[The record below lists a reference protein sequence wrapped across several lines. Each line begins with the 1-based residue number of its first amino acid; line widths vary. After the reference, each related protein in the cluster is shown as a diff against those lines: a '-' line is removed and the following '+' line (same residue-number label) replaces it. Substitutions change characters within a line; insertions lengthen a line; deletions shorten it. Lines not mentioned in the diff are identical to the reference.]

1 MNGDDLAIPKNGF
14 SLMEVLVALVILA
27 VSLSA
32 VVRMAGESQSSLID
46 SQTRT
51 TAAVLADS
59 VMDEI
64 LVRDLEDFYGD
75 EGDFGGL
82 EPDYGWSAELEETDA
97 DRLAKLTVRVFF
109 KRRER
114 EPVQVLERLVL
125 RKGM

>member
-1 MNGDDLAIPKNGF
+1 VSPAGGQVRETGF

-59 VMDEI
+59 MMDEI
-64 LVRDLEDFYGD
+64 LARNLEDFYGD
-75 EGDFGGL
+75 EGDFGEA
-82 EPDYGWSAELEETDA
+82 EPDYGWSAELEETDSE
-97 DRLAKLTVRVFF
+97 RLGKLTVKVFL
-109 KRRER
+109 KGGES
-114 EPVQVLERLVL
+114 EPVQVLERLVI
-125 RKGM
+125 R

>member
-1 MNGDDLAIPKNGF
+1 VNGDDLAIPKNGF

-82 EPDYGWSAELEETDA
+82 EPDYGWNAELEETDA

>member
-75 EGDFGGL
+75 EGDFGEL
-82 EPDYGWSAELEETDA
+82 EPDYGWNAELEETDA